1 MRESSGRS
9 SRLSTKLKTTVL
21 AFLAVLMV
29 GAIGTSSATAAQQ
42 LELSFNDSWI
52 KVDSLESL
60 GTSTFHALDPASD
73 PPLSVD
79 VAGALAENG
88 DFLAPPASFEFPD
101 QEIDGGEGIGVITLS
116 ITAAK
121 DITGNFNQ
129 ASGAFTGVLPVTLT
143 VDAPGFGVK
152 CAIENMN
159 IQLASSGSADF
170 GEEAGTLSGT
180 PLNNGQIALLGSWTG
195 VTIDDVTDVAPTP
208 AGTCALIIGGL
219 IGEADSFDGSIWL
232 SGSAVVSGEVDP
244 TECPAGQVGTP
255 PNCVDDE
262 GPKTAAAFTKVKVSP
277 AKGTIKAGK
286 KLTLKVKVTN
296 SGGTDGTAKI
306 VLKSSNKQVK
316 APKTVKVK
324 VAAGKTVT
332 KKITLKAG
340 KKAKGKAVVT
350 AK

>member
-60 GTSTFHALDPASD
+60 GTSTFHALDPASE

-88 DFLAPPASFEFPD
+88 DFLAPPASFVFPD
-101 QEIDGGEGIGVITLS
+101 QEIDGGEGIGIITLS

-180 PLNNGQIALLGSWTG
+180 PLSNGQIALLGSWTG

-208 AGTCALIIGGL
+208 EGTCALIIGGL

-232 SGSAVVSGEVDP
+232 SGTAAVSGEPDP

-255 PNCVDDE
+255 PNCE
-262 GPKTAAAFTKVKVSP
+262 
-277 AKGTIKAGK
+277 
-286 KLTLKVKVTN
+286 
-296 SGGTDGTAKI
+296 
-306 VLKSSNKQVK
+306 
-316 APKTVKVK
+316 TVVEP
-324 VAAGKTVT
+324 AAGKVGKVT
-332 KKITLKAG
+332 F
-340 KKAKGKAVVT
+340 
-350 AK
+350 